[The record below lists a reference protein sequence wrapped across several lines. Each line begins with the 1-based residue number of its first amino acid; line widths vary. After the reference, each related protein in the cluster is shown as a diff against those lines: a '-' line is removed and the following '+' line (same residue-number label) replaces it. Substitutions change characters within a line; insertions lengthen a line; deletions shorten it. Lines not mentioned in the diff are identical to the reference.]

1 MRSTCCHRGPWKDT
15 SLSDAALPGRET
27 EREGTA
33 SMYRRCRALLGNM
46 SGATDT
52 EMGQAAGVEFPAC
65 SLELLLWKEAKGN
78 GTRWRGRWA
87 GKCHQLNICSK
98 VT

>member
-1 MRSTCCHRGPWKDT
+1 MM
-15 SLSDAALPGRET
+15 LPCQGEKQI
-27 EREGTA
+27 EGTA
-33 SMYRRCRALLGNM
+33 NMYWRCRALLGNM

-52 EMGQAAGVEFPAC
+52 EMGQAAGIEFPAC
-65 SLELLLWKEAKGN
+65 SLELLLWKEAKGK

-87 GKCHQLNICSK
+87 RKCHQLNICSK